1 MNHTSNRRAR
11 HAAIIVIAAAI
22 ASAIGFGPA
31 TVAGQEPLPEAC
43 AFQDRSPNGA
53 RVSEL
58 SCEPDADD
66 EYVTCSYYED
76 AHGRVRVVYES
87 DQYCLSYAAIE
98 EARIEAAGWPD
109 YDSTAISDAERN
121 IAVDAATREAAGWP
135 DYDSTAISAGGS
147 TDITSNSPRMTQI
160 GAQATSGVGDEVASS
175 YDAPVAQSPQQT
187 AF

>member
-1 MNHTSNRRAR
+1 MNLSSTSRGRT
-11 HAAIIVIAAAI
+11 AAILVIATALAT
-22 ASAIGFGPA
+22 AIGTSPA
-31 TVAGQEPLPEAC
+31 GVSGQEPLPEAC
-43 AFQDRSPNGA
+43 AFQERSPNGVRA
-53 RVSEL
+53 ID
-58 SCEPDADD
+58 P
-66 EYVTCSYYED
+66 TC
-76 AHGRVRVVYES
+76 ATNIAV
-87 DQYCLSYAAIE
+87 
-98 EARIEAAGWPD
+98 EAARAEAATWPD

-121 IAVDAATREAAGWP
+121 IAIDAATREAAGWP